1 MVIKEKVVQIGD
13 EEILLRSAR
22 EEDAEQLM
30 DYLAQTAKETRYLIR
45 EPEES
50 IVTLEQERQ
59 FIRERE
65 EDARGFLLIA
75 STQGKQIGS
84 CSVSSLGSYSRYAHR
99 CSIAIALYQAYCG
112 RGIGR
117 KMMEEALSKAREL
130 GYGQAELEVASS
142 NKPAIHLYES
152 LGFCKYGT
160 FPNNMKYKDGT
171 YEDACWMMKKLV

>member
-1 MVIKEKVVQIGD
+1 MVIKEKVVEIGD
-13 EEILLRSAR
+13 GEILLRSAR

-30 DYLAQTAKETRYLIR
+30 DYLVETAKETRYLIR
-45 EPEES
+45 EPEDS
-50 IVTLEQERQ
+50 VVTWEPERT
-59 FIRERE
+59 
-65 EDARGFLLIA
+65 
-75 STQGKQIGS
+75 TQGKQIGS
-84 CSVSSLGSYSRYAHR
+84 CAVSSLGSYSRYAHR

-160 FPNNMKYKDGT
+160 FPNNNKYKDGT
-171 YEDACWMMKKLV
+171 YEDACWMMKKLE

>member
-1 MVIKEKVVQIGD
+1 MVIKEKVVEIGD

-75 STQGKQIGS
+75 STQG
-84 CSVSSLGSYSRYAHR
+84 
-99 CSIAIALYQAYCG
+99 
-112 RGIGR
+112 R
-117 KMMEEALSKAREL
+117 KIMEEALPKAREL